1 MNICFFQAKSKRRTI
16 VMLALVVLV
25 FSVCWLPLNLF
36 NILSDFNVIKSSY
49 KLFLIFHWFAMS
61 SVCYNPF
68 IYFWLNKQ
76 YRKAARTVIRNC
88 FRLFL
93 INRRSSNQSSES
105 IQSIKSTQSLNRS
118 KLCQKNSLTN
128 CTQLNRLD
136 GSITKGQL
144 IQTQIDSD
152 SGSNFNKLNETAI

>member
-1 MNICFFQAKSKRRTI
+1 MNICFSQAKSKRRTI

-36 NILSDFNVIKSSY
+36 NILSDFNVIRSSY

-76 YRKAARTVIRNC
+76 YRTAAKMVIRNC
-88 FRLFL
+88 LGLFL
-93 INRRSSNQSSES
+93 IKRRSSNQSSES
-105 IQSIKSTQSLNRS
+105 IQSLNRL
-118 KLCQKNSLTN
+118 KLCQKNSIAN
-128 CTQLNRLD
+128 CTQFNRFN

-144 IQTQIDSD
+144 ILTQIDSD

>member
-1 MNICFFQAKSKRRTI
+1 
-16 VMLALVVLV
+16 MLALVVLV

-36 NILSDFNVIKSSY
+36 NILSDFDVIQSSY

-88 FRLFL
+88 FGMFL
-93 INRRSSNQSSES
+93 IKRRSSNQLSES
-105 IQSIKSTQSLNRS
+105 THSIRSIQSLNRL
-118 KLCQKNSLTN
+118 KLCQKNSITN
-128 CTQLNRLD
+128 CTQFNRFD
-136 GSITKGQL
+136 GSITKDHL
-144 IQTQIDSD
+144 ILIQIDSD
-152 SGSNFNKLNETAI
+152 SVSNFNKLNETAI

>member
-1 MNICFFQAKSKRRTI
+1 MNICFYQAKSKRRTI

-49 KLFLIFHWFAMS
+49 KSFLIFHWFAMS

-93 INRRSSNQSSES
+93 INRRSSNQS
-105 IQSIKSTQSLNRS
+105 IKSTQSLNRS

-136 GSITKGQL
+136 GSIIKSQL
-144 IQTQIDSD
+144 ILTQIDSD